1 MRILCP
7 TLIFVSV
14 FKYGPIH
21 LCGGGGV
28 GGRYRQ
34 AQGVSAHYKMYQTEK
49 EMEEELRLGYVQAIV
64 TQPSY
69 SCCGVKRCVRSS
81 LSGSVFTGVFFPP

>member
-1 MRILCP
+1 MDLFI
-7 TLIFVSV
+7 
-14 FKYGPIH
+14 
-21 LCGGGGV
+21 CGG

-81 LSGSVFTGVFFPP
+81 LSGSVFTEVFFPPLICPGFKSDYLQK